1 MCRSQSFWFSQI
13 FCCPSVPC
21 CACVE
26 VLGAVDD
33 RLGGFVEEDETHPAN
48 WQRSMVSGSRRPRA
62 LYLLTLVPLSPSCCL
77 YLVLSSSRVPPCRAM
92 SLAIVRSPS
101 RCAAA
106 VSCCRRLVLPRLCCV
121 RLALAV
127 SISCYLSRPVLSLS
141 PSCCLDLV
149 WCVWQLAYVCRCSAG
164 CVSSV
169 STRTSYAEVRM
180 FVSPR
185 GRGLSM

>member
-1 MCRSQSFWFSQI
+1 MCRSQSLWLSQI

-106 VSCCRRLVLPRLCCV
+106 VSCCLVC
-121 RLALAV
+121 AV
-127 SISCYLSRPVLSLS
+127 SVSRLLS
-141 PSCCLDLV
+141 PSRAISLVQCCLSRLR
-149 WCVWQLAYVCRCSAG
+149 A
-164 CVSSV
+164 V
-169 STRTSYAEVRM
+169 STSCGASGS
-180 FVSPR
+180 SPTCVAAR
-185 GRGLSM
+185 QAACRPSALGPATLR